1 MIYNLSDQ
9 MLGFYNARHP
19 ENWRGLDWVQEN
31 TVIIHYCGAN
41 KPWKEHYHG
50 ILDCFYNELVQP
62 EQ

>member
-1 MIYNLSDQ
+1 